1 MAESDPGLLSAEQL
15 AAMREHWFSSGRKDP
30 ESLGAKL
37 SQRGDFRVLL
47 FNHLDALTEQLAA
60 ADAREGELLA
70 ALRADRYLHGVW
82 AWREGLQE
90 GQFGYQR
97 TPEVERVLRA
107 FAALEPPA
115 EPAREAGLEV

>member
-1 MAESDPGLLSAEQL
+1 MPTEPDTRRALLVLSLAHTENWEHLPDGRQGTHFCEQCSVNWPCPSVRAIQDIEAALQAAE
-15 AAMREHWFSSGRKDP
+15 
-30 ESLGAKL
+30 
-37 SQRGDFRVLL
+37 
-47 FNHLDALTEQLAA
+47 
-60 ADAREGELLA
+60 AREGELLA

-115 EPAREAGLEV
+115 ETQP

>member
-1 MAESDPGLLSAEQL
+1 VAEPDARFLSPEALAEIQSKLNCWTSGMTLTPGGLRALYGHIDVLSERLQAAE
-15 AAMREHWFSSGRKDP
+15 
-30 ESLGAKL
+30 
-37 SQRGDFRVLL
+37 
-47 FNHLDALTEQLAA
+47 
-60 ADAREGELLA
+60 AREGELLA

-115 EPAREAGLEV
+115 EPAPSEGDA